1 MAFKMKG
8 HALPGI
14 KQSPTKLLGIAAL
27 TAAMI
32 AKAAIGGAASAVV
45 GKGISAAAKGSKKVK
60 AKRDAAQNK
69 ASEAIGSISENTEG
83 ANKYSSGKTNLVAN

>member
-8 HALPGI
+8 HALPGPNQ
-14 KQSPTKLLGIAAL
+14 KSAPAKLIFGL

-32 AKAAIGGAASAVV
+32 AQAAIGGAASAAVTGGV
-45 GKGISAAAKGSKKVK
+45 SAAAKGSKKVK